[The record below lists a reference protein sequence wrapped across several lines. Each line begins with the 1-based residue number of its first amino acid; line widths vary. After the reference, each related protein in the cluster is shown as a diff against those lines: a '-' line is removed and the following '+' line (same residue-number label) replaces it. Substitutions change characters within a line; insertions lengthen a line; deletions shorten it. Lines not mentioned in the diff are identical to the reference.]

1 MKSIVLQMVVLA
13 ALAGGAAAVSNTVAS
28 SNDERHLDW
37 WPKGRYP
44 NATQV
49 RGCEPPSTAA
59 PVPVVSEIP
68 VVLEVPSDGA
78 PPAPPA
84 DAPGEKNPEVASETP
99 KRAADGH
106 DPDDGEDHSDHE
118 HAKFPP
124 IYFDGAVEAYLAG
137 STFIDA
143 RRTKEY
149 VDGHIP
155 GAFSVPA
162 WESPDAK
169 ISALLD
175 EAGVVSEAPAVVYCS
190 SSKECEDSLIISNLL
205 EQAGFTDVSIYKG
218 GFPEWA
224 HKLPKAVVLGAEP
237 GEADPDAVE
246 GGEE

>member
-13 ALAGGAAAVSNTVAS
+13 AVAGGAAAVSNTFAS
-28 SNDERHLDW
+28 GNDERHLDW

-49 RGCEPPSTAA
+49 RGCETPPTVA
-59 PVPVVSEIP
+59 PIP
-68 VVLEVPSDGA
+68 VVPEVPSDGT
-78 PPAPPA
+78 PPAPPVE
-84 DAPGEKNPEVASETP
+84 APGGTAPEVASETP
-99 KRAADGH
+99 TPAEDGH

-124 IYFDGAVEAYLAG
+124 IYFDGAVEAFQAG
-137 STFIDA
+137 ATFIDA

-175 EAGVVSEAPAVVYCS
+175 EVGVVSEAPAVVYCS